1 MEPETPAAAA
11 SAFADTRPEATAAV
25 RPLDTY
31 RNIWQRNLFNVSK
44 DTLPAP
50 QKEIALDKLALAHK
64 DIGLKLVGTV
74 VADNRQLSRA
84 FIDNHSAREQ
94 AAYREGDRT
103 GRVLIKKIMR
113 NQVIIGTDRG
123 DRLLTVENAEPRQMA
138 TTRSAT
144 QRAVAKASAP
154 SQTSKSLSPGARTRF
169 FSLDREEVEAS
180 LADTDQILQ
189 EVQISPYM
197 IADRPSGFRL
207 GNIKADSVLARM
219 GLRNGVV
226 ITDVNGETITGPD
239 QAVMFFQTLKK
250 GGDIAIKIK
259 RRRRTIQIHLNIG

>member
-1 MEPETPAAAA
+1 VEPEAPAAAA
-11 SAFADTRPEATAAV
+11 TAFADNRPEATAAV
-25 RPLDTY
+25 RPLDDY

-50 QKEIALDKLALAHK
+50 QKEDALDKLAPARK

-74 VADNRQLSRA
+74 AADNRRLSRA
-84 FIDNHSAREQ
+84 FIDHRSARQQ
-94 AAYREGDRT
+94 AAYREGDRA

-113 NQVIIGTDRG
+113 NKVIIGTDNG
-123 DRLLTVENAEPRQMA
+123 DKLLTVENTETRQMA
-138 TTRSAT
+138 ATRSAA
-144 QRAVAKASAP
+144 QRAATIAAAS
-154 SQTSKSLSPGARTRF
+154 SQTSKSLSPGARTRV

-207 GNIKADSVLARM
+207 GNIKADSVLAKM

-239 QAVMFFQTLKK
+239 QAARFFQTLKE

-259 RRRRTIQIHLNIG
+259 RRRRTIRIHLNIG